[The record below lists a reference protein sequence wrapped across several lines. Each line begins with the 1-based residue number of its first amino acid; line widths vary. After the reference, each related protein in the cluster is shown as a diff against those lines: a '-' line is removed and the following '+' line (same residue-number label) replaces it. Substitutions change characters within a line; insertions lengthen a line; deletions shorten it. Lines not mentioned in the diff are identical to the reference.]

1 MIRTISEHIEG
12 HHLSSGQPENF
23 TLIAHRG
30 DSASAPENTFAS
42 FDLAIEKGFDNVEL
56 DVQLTS
62 DGVPVVIHDA
72 TLDRTSNGSGPVS
85 GISLADIQRLDAGSW
100 KDSKFDGEQIRTLDE
115 ILERYAGK
123 LRLHLELK
131 SREQELAE
139 KVAPLL
145 KVHGLLDSPNTE
157 YEAPGLTI
165 TSFAI
170 EQLFRSLQVMPNA
183 RHGWLLMA
191 ITPTD
196 LKLAQH
202 IGINGIYPNAK
213 FTTAESV
220 AMAVGGGMSVRC
232 WGIANSEPALQQA
245 FASGATGTTV
255 DWPDR
260 ARDVLGA

>member
-1 MIRTISEHIEG
+1 MSPDDQPDQP
-12 HHLSSGQPENF
+12 HHF

-72 TLDRTSNGSGPVS
+72 TLDRTTNAAGPVS
-85 GISLADIQRLDAGSW
+85 EISLADIQQLDAGSW
-100 KDSKFDGEQIRTLDE
+100 KDEKFKGEQIRTLEE
-115 ILERYAGK
+115 ILERYATK

-131 SREQELAE
+131 SREQDLAE

-145 KVHGLLDSPNTE
+145 KAHGLLDSTAVE

-170 EQLFRSLQVMPNA
+170 EQLFRSRQIMPNA
-183 RHGWLLMA
+183 RHGWLLTA

-202 IGINGIYPNAK
+202 IGINGIYPNAE
-213 FTTAESV
+213 FATPESV
-220 AMAVGGGMSVRC
+220 ARAEEGGMNIRC
-232 WGIANSEPALQQA
+232 WGIGNSEEALQQA
-245 FASGATGTTV
+245 HASGATGTTV
-255 DWPDR
+255 DWPDT
-260 ARDVLGA
+260 ARELLR

>member
-1 MIRTISEHIEG
+1 MSSNYQFNELRQFTI
-12 HHLSSGQPENF
+12 
-23 TLIAHRG
+23 IAHRG
-30 DSASAPENTFAS
+30 DSASAPENTFTS

-72 TLDRTSNGSGPVS
+72 TLDRTTDGTGPVS
-85 GISLADIQRLDAGSW
+85 EISLADIRRLDAGGW
-100 KDSKFDGEQIRTLDE
+100 KDPAFKGERIRTLE
-115 ILERYAGK
+115 EVLERYADK

-131 SREQELAE
+131 SREQGLAE

-145 KVHGLLDSPNTE
+145 RAHGLLDSSPLE

-170 EQLFRSLQVMPNA
+170 EQLFRSRQVMPEV
-183 RHGWLLMA
+183 RHGWLLNA

-196 LKLAQH
+196 LKLADQ
-202 IGINGIYPNAK
+202 IGLAGIYPKAS
-213 FTTAESV
+213 FATPESV
-220 AMAVGGGMSVRC
+220 LAANEARLSVRC
-232 WGIANSEPALQQA
+232 WGIGDSEDALQMA
-245 FASGATGTTV
+245 FDSGATGTTV

-260 ARDVLGA
+260 AREMLA

>member
-1 MIRTISEHIEG
+1 MSPDG
-12 HHLSSGQPENF
+12 QSDQPHHF

-72 TLDRTSNGSGPVS
+72 TLDRTTNASGPVS
-85 GISLADIQRLDAGSW
+85 EISLAGIQQLDAGSW
-100 KDSKFDGEQIRTLDE
+100 KDGRFRGEQIRTLEE
-115 ILERYAGK
+115 ILERYATK

-131 SREQELAE
+131 SREQDLAE

-145 KVHGLLDSPNTE
+145 KAHGLLDNSNVE

-170 EQLFRSLQVMPNA
+170 EQLFRSRQVMPNV
-183 RHGWLLMA
+183 RHGWLLTS
-191 ITPTD
+191 ITATD

-202 IGINGIYPNAK
+202 IGIDGIYPNAE
-213 FTTAESV
+213 FATPETV
-220 AMAVGGGMSVRC
+220 AMAVDGGMGVRC
-232 WGIANSEPALQQA
+232 WGIANSESALQKA
-245 FASGATGTTV
+245 FNSGATGTTV
-255 DWPDR
+255 DWPDI
-260 ARDVLGA
+260 AREIFAK